1 MRPRANGGYGENGSL
16 LSEIRDYWDR
26 HIHDQKVTASPVGSP
41 AFFQELESYR
51 FEKLDYLLRLL
62 DSAVHSGQRLLEV
75 GCGAGIDLA
84 HLATKGAVV
93 TGIDLAPSAIALAR
107 RHFADQRLAADL
119 HVMNG
124 EEMAF
129 PDASF
134 DLVYAH
140 SVLQYTADDRAM
152 VSEIH
157 RVLRPGGKAIL
168 IVYHKHSWL
177 NALSKL
183 SGVPLEHQDA
193 PVMVRYSIP
202 EFRVLLEAFDEIE
215 ITTERFPVETRL
227 HGGWKATAY
236 NRLFVSAFHRLP
248 RSLVKRS
255 GWHLLA
261 FARKTSR
268 LEQ

>member
-1 MRPRANGGYGENGSL
+1 VHPRANGGHDGNGSI
-16 LSEIRDYWDR
+16 LSEIRDYWDQ
-26 HIHDQKVTASPVGSP
+26 HIHDQKVATAPIGSP
-41 AFFQELESYR
+41 AFFRELESYR
-51 FEKLDYLLRLL
+51 FEKLDYLPRLL
-62 DSAVHSGQRLLEV
+62 DSVVHSGQRLLEV

-107 RHFADQRLAADL
+107 RHFADRGLAADL
-119 HVMNG
+119 QVMNG
-124 EEMAF
+124 EQMAF

-134 DLVYAH
+134 DLIYAH
-140 SVLQYTADDRAM
+140 STLQYTADDRAM

-157 RVLRPGGKAIL
+157 RVLRPGGQAVL

-183 SGVPLEHQDA
+183 GGVPLEHQDA
-193 PVMVRYSIP
+193 PVMIKYSIP
-202 EFRVLLEAFDEIE
+202 AFRALLEAFDELE

-227 HGGWKATAY
+227 HGGWKAAAY

-261 FARKTSR
+261 FARKTDR
-268 LEQ
+268 LAQ